1 MKILHL
7 SSNIKFG
14 GSEQQLIHL
23 VEATDKRNIKNYIFC
38 FDTSELN
45 NFKDVTKAVFITH
58 PPKKIYS
65 LEILKKI
72 NQIVKEENIDLIHIH
87 NGKFIL
93 SFMLSNILFN
103 LKCKAIFSKKDM
115 SRSSSLFSKIKY
127 NYSEIYK
134 TTCVTEAIKKRFEK
148 ILFKKNHH
156 KLIVIRDGIN
166 INELKKNKE
175 ITNNFNLPKDK
186 IVVGNIANHVR
197 AKGLKNLIL
206 TIDFLVNVKNIKNI
220 YFIQIGRFTD
230 LTEELNNMIIEK
242 NLTNYIE
249 LKGFIQNG
257 HEFLPQF
264 DYFMMTSES
273 EGMPLTILESL
284 YYEIPVIT
292 TNVGGIPEVIIHKHN
307 GLLSNSND
315 FESLANNLIE
325 LINDSSLRKKI
336 KENGYE
342 LIVNKFDSN
351 IMAEQTIEVYKEAIL
366 KQ

>member
-1 MKILHL
+1 
-7 SSNIKFG
+7 
-14 GSEQQLIHL
+14 
-23 VEATDKRNIKNYIFC
+23 
-38 FDTSELN
+38 
-45 NFKDVTKAVFITH
+45 
-58 PPKKIYS
+58 
-65 LEILKKI
+65 
-72 NQIVKEENIDLIHIH
+72 
-87 NGKFIL
+87 
-93 SFMLSNILFN
+93 
-103 LKCKAIFSKKDM
+103 M

-127 NYSEIYK
+127 NYSGIYK

-148 ILFKKNHH
+148 ILFKRNHH

-166 INELKKNKE
+166 ISELKKKKNDIDFKL
-175 ITNNFNLPKDK
+175 IKDK

-206 TIDFLVNVKNIKNI
+206 TVDFLVNVKNIKNI

-230 LTEELNNMIIEK
+230 LTEELNNMILEK

-257 HEFLPQF
+257 HKFLPQF

-284 YYEIPVIT
+284 YYKIPVIT

-307 GLLSNSND
+307 GLLSNTND

-325 LINDSSLRKKI
+325 LINDSSLQKKI
-336 KENGYE
+336 TENGFE
-342 LIVNKFDSN
+342 MIINKFDSN